1 MDAFTITEMH
11 YLMVSLFCELVWPLY
26 LFALAELNSVAVLF
40 ALFYKHSIGTNWEI
54 APCPCPN
61 PDRSMTALTFQRPN
75 KVSIISQ
82 VCTVAL
88 SKCTRIKRKL
98 GMGVVMAFVLP

>member
-11 YLMVSLFCELVWPLY
+11 YSMVSLFCDLVWPLY
-26 LFALAELNSVAVLF
+26 LFALAELS
-40 ALFYKHSIGTNWEI
+40 
-54 APCPCPN
+54 
-61 PDRSMTALTFQRPN
+61 SMTALTFQRLY

-98 GMGVVMAFVLP
+98 GMGVMMAFVLP